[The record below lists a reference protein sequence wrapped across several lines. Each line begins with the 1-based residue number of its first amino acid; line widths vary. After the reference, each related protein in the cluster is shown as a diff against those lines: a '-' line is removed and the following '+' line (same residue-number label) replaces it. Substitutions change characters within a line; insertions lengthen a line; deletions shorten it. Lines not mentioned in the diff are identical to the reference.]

1 MNVKK
6 RPKPPT
12 RKESISQSTPK
23 SRVPVESDETQY
35 MDLLPR
41 SEPPLQPYL
50 PVTRSEEY
58 QATKDDNFKS
68 DLEKI
73 FNSKS
78 GQLPIAYKPTPSVE
92 NGKSAVGNSKHPK
105 VKKPPV
111 QIPAKPQESGNKMN
125 SGGIARQTQSFRLPS
140 SQTRPT
146 IQRTASFQLQP
157 VLEHV
162 EGKGIKKESSAGQPQ
177 LPRRNGQTLITAI
190 E

>member
-12 RKESISQSTPK
+12 RKESICQPTTK

-41 SEPPLQPYL
+41 NEPPLPPSS
-50 PVTRSEEY
+50 PVTISEEY
-58 QATKDDNFKS
+58 KVTKDDNFKS
-68 DLEKI
+68 GLEKI

-78 GQLPIAYKPTPSVE
+78 GQLPMTHKPTSSVE
-92 NGKSAVGNSKHPK
+92 NGKSAVNNPQHPK
-105 VKKPPV
+105 LKKPPV
-111 QIPAKPQESGNKMN
+111 QIPAKPQECGNRMS
-125 SGGIARQTQSFRLPS
+125 SGGTARQTQSFRLPT

-146 IQRTASFQLQP
+146 IHRTGSFQLQP
-157 VLEHV
+157 VPEHV
-162 EGKGIKKESSAGQPQ
+162 EGKRLKKESTGQPQ
-177 LPRRNGQTLITAI
+177 LPRRNGQTLITAR